1 MHLTLTISYL
11 LVLVLILYWINKKYL
26 GEFKFS
32 TTLTFFILKLFA
44 SLFFLYVYTYHYG
57 GGELTAD
64 AGRFFQES
72 KVLHN
77 VFYENTEA
85 YFSLMT
91 NIGQDQA
98 LINEY
103 LEATSHWNASERYLP
118 NDSRNVIRVN
128 SVLLFLSQGSIVV
141 HFFIF
146 SFLTFLGGIDVY
158 QFLKKH
164 SSLAPVIILGLLTIF
179 PSIAFWGSSII
190 KEPLMLLG
198 FCLLIRGVFDKLSW
212 KSHLWRILLGTIL
225 MLMFKPYILFC
236 FIPFIIYFVLTKYI
250 YPKNLIKSTLVVFLV
265 GLIAFLS
272 TGKLDHLVHVI
283 SKQQEDFINVR
294 DGGLYLID
302 DEEHYHY
309 IYYTNRSKFEIKD
322 GYATLLEPTGSFY
335 MKQNDNHNRTPVKLN
350 DVGKKWKVGHN
361 LQRAGSGIAIT
372 PIQDDLITMV
382 KIIPEVLLNTTIRP
396 YPFDPGSWLK
406 HLAFIENIVL
416 LLLVIY
422 GFFILPRPTT
432 MREKRILFSMLFFAL
447 LISIIVGWTTPV
459 LGAIVRYKV
468 PASLGFIIVVIIT
481 SKEVPILSKIAK
493 RIS

>member
-1 MHLTLTISYL
+1 MTLTIIYL
-11 LVLVLILYWINKKYL
+11 ITFVLILFWINKKYL
-26 GEFKFS
+26 SEFKFR
-32 TTLTFFILKLFA
+32 TTLTFFIIKVIA
-44 SLFFLYVYTYHYG
+44 SLFFLYVYTFHYG

-64 AGRFFQES
+64 AGRFFEEA
-72 KVLHN
+72 KILHE
-77 VFYENTEA
+77 VFYKNSEA

-103 LEATSHWNASERYLP
+103 LEATSHWNASDRYLP

-128 SVLLFLSQGSIVV
+128 SVLLFISQGSILI
-141 HFFIF
+141 HFFFF
-146 SFLTFLGGIDVY
+146 SFLTFLGGLDLY

-164 SSLAPVIILGLLTIF
+164 SRLKPILVFGLLTVF

-198 FCLLIRGVFDKLSW
+198 LCLLIRGVFDAINW
-212 KSHLWRILLGTIL
+212 KSHLWRILIGSIL

-236 FIPFIIYFVLTKYI
+236 FLPFIAYFFLTRYLF
-250 YPKNLIKSTLVVFLV
+250 PNNLIKSSLTILVIGIVAL
-265 GLIAFLS
+265 LS
-272 TGKLDHLVHVI
+272 SGKLNHLVHVI
-283 SKQQEDFINVR
+283 SKQQEDFMNVR

-302 DEEHYHY
+302 DAEHYHY

-335 MKQNDNHNRTPVKLN
+335 MKQNDNHSRTPAKLD

-361 LQRAGSGIAIT
+361 LQKAGSGIEIT
-372 PIQDDLITMV
+372 PIKDDLSTLV

-396 YPFDPGSWLK
+396 YPLDPGSWLK
-406 HLAFIENIVL
+406 HLAFVENIVL
-416 LLLVIY
+416 VLLLIN
-422 GFFILPRPTT
+422 GFFISPRTKT
-432 MREKRILFSMLFFAL
+432 YREKRMIFSFLFFAL
-447 LISIIVGWTTPV
+447 LISVIVGWTTPV

-468 PASLGFIIVVIIT
+468 PATLAFIIVVILS
-481 SKEVPILSKIAK
+481 SKNIPVLSKIAK

>member
-1 MHLTLTISYL
+1 MHITLPITYFII
-11 LVLVLILYWINKKYL
+11 LIFILFWINKRFL
-26 GEFKFS
+26 NEFKFR
-32 TTLTFFILKLFA
+32 TTLLLFTLKVLA

-64 AGRFFQES
+64 AGRFFQEA
-72 KVLHN
+72 KILHN
-77 VFYENTEA
+77 VFFENTTA
-85 YFSLMT
+85 YFSLLT

-141 HFFIF
+141 HFLIF
-146 SFLTFLGGIDVY
+146 SFLSFLGGIDLY

-164 SSLAPVIILGLLTIF
+164 ARLSPVLVLALLTIF
-179 PSIAFWGSSII
+179 PSVAFWGSSII

-198 FCLLIRGVFDKLSW
+198 LCILIRGVFDKMDW
-212 KSHLWRILLGTIL
+212 RSHVWRIVLGAVL
-225 MLMFKPYILFC
+225 MLMFKPYILLC
-236 FIPFIIYFVLTKYI
+236 FIPFIAYYFITKI
-250 YPKNLIKSTLVVFLV
+250 IFPKSLIKSSLIVLLIGVL
-265 GLIAFLS
+265 GLLFS
-272 TGKLDHLVHVI
+272 GKLDHLVHVI

-335 MKQNDNHNRTPVKLN
+335 MKKNENFGRTPTRL
-350 DVGKKWKVGHN
+350 DEVGKKWKVGHN
-361 LQRAGSGIAIT
+361 MQEAGSGIAIT
-372 PIQDDLITMV
+372 PINDKLQVMV
-382 KIIPEVLLNTTIRP
+382 KIIPEVLVNTTIRP
-396 YPFDPGSWLK
+396 YPLDPGSWLK
-406 HLAFIENIVL
+406 HLAFIENIIL
-416 LLLVIY
+416 LLLLFN
-422 GFFILPRPTT
+422 GFLISPKATSIK
-432 MREKRILFSMLFFAL
+432 EKRMCFTFLFFAL
-447 LISIIVGWTTPV
+447 LVSVIVGWTTPV

-468 PASLGFIIVVIIT
+468 PATLAFLIVIILT
-481 SKEVPILSKIAK
+481 TKKIPFISKLSEKYT
-493 RIS
+493 

>member
-1 MHLTLTISYL
+1 MHFTLPIIYL
-11 LVLVLILYWINKKYL
+11 IILVFILFWINKKCL
-26 GEFKFS
+26 NEFKFT
-32 TTLTFFILKLFA
+32 TTLSFFILKIFA
-44 SLFFLYVYTYHYG
+44 SFFFLYVYTYHYG

-64 AGRFFQES
+64 AGRFFQEA

-77 VFYENTEA
+77 VFYENTKA

-128 SVLLFLSQGSIVV
+128 SVLLFISQGSIVV

-146 SFLTFLGGIDVY
+146 SFLTFLGGIDLY

-164 SSLAPVIILGLLTIF
+164 SSLSPVIILGLLTIF

-198 FCLLIRGVFDKLSW
+198 FCLLIRGVFDKMAW
-212 KSHLWRILLGTIL
+212 KSHVWRIILGSVL

-236 FIPFIIYFVLTKYI
+236 LLPFLAYFFLTKFI
-250 YPKNLIKSTLVVFLV
+250 FRDSLLKSSLVIFSIGIFL
-265 GLIAFLS
+265 LLAS
-272 TGKLDHLVHVI
+272 GKLDQIVHII

-302 DEEHYHY
+302 DEDHYHY
-309 IYYTNRSKFEIKD
+309 IYYLNRTSFKIED

-335 MKQNDNHNRTPVKLN
+335 MNKSDNFSRKPKKL
-350 DVGKKWKVGHN
+350 DEIGKTWKIGHN
-361 LQRAGSGIAIT
+361 LEEAGSGIAIT
-372 PIQDDLITMV
+372 PIQDNLGTMV

-396 YPFDPGSWLK
+396 YPLDPGSWLK
-406 HLAFIENIVL
+406 HLAFIENIFLML
-416 LLLVIY
+416 LLIN
-422 GFFILPRPTT
+422 GFFISRRSTT
-432 MREKRILFSMLFFAL
+432 IDEKRLLFTLLFFAL
-447 LISIIVGWTTPV
+447 SVSIIVGWTTPV

-468 PASLGFIIVVIIT
+468 PATLAFVIVVIIT
-481 SKEVPILSKIAK
+481 TKKIPLLSKVTK
-493 RIS
+493 RYF

>member
-1 MHLTLTISYL
+1 MHLTLSIIYL
-11 LVLVLILYWINKKYL
+11 IILVIILFWINKKYL
-26 GEFKFS
+26 NEFKFS
-32 TTLTFFILKLFA
+32 STLTFFILKLFT
-44 SLFFLYVYTYHYG
+44 SLFFLYIYTYHYG

-64 AGRFFQES
+64 AGRFFQEA
-72 KVLHN
+72 KILHN
-77 VFYENTEA
+77 VFYENTQA

-118 NDSRNVIRVN
+118 NDSRNVIRIN
-128 SVLLFLSQGSIVV
+128 SVLLFLSKGSIVV

-146 SFLTFLGGIDVY
+146 SFLTFLGGIDLY

-164 SSLAPVIILGLLTIF
+164 SRLSPIIILGLLTIF
-179 PSIAFWGSSII
+179 PSVAFWSSSII

-198 FCLLIRGVFDKLSW
+198 FCLLIRGVFDRMSW
-212 KSHLWRILLGTIL
+212 KSHVWRILLGTIL

-236 FIPFIIYFVLTKYI
+236 FLPFMVYFFLSKYI
-250 YPKNLIKSTLVVFLV
+250 FPRSLIKSTLTIFLF
-265 GLIAFLS
+265 GLVLLLS
-272 TGKLDHLVHVI
+272 SEKLNHLVHVI

-302 DEEHYHY
+302 GEEHFHY

-322 GYATLLEPTGSFY
+322 GYATLLEPTGSYY
-335 MKQNDNHNRTPVKLN
+335 MKKSENFNRTPVKLN
-350 DVGKKWKVGHN
+350 EVGKTWKVGHN
-361 LQRAGSGIAIT
+361 LQEAGSGIAIT
-372 PIQDDLITMV
+372 PIQDDIFTMI

-396 YPFDPGSWLK
+396 YPLDPGSWLK
-406 HLAFIENIVL
+406 YLAFVENIFLVL
-416 LLLVIY
+416 LLIN
-422 GFFILPRPTT
+422 GFFISPRAISV
-432 MREKRILFSMLFFAL
+432 REKRIVFSFLFFAL

-468 PASLGFIIVVIIT
+468 PATLAFIIVVILT
-481 SKEVPILSKIAK
+481 SKKIPILSKVSK

>member
-1 MHLTLTISYL
+1 MTLTIIYL
-11 LVLVLILYWINKKYL
+11 ITFVLILFWINKKYL
-26 GEFKFS
+26 SEFKFR
-32 TTLTFFILKLFA
+32 TTLTFFILKVFA
-44 SLFFLYVYTYHYG
+44 SLFFLYVYTFHYG

-64 AGRFFQES
+64 AGRFFEEA
-72 KVLHN
+72 KILHE
-77 VFYENTEA
+77 VFYKNSEA

-103 LEATSHWNASERYLP
+103 LEATSHWNASDRYLP

-128 SVLLFLSQGSIVV
+128 SVLLFISQGSILI
-141 HFFIF
+141 HFFFF
-146 SFLTFLGGIDVY
+146 SFLTFLGGLDLY

-164 SSLAPVIILGLLTIF
+164 SRLKPILVFGLLTVF

-198 FCLLIRGVFDKLSW
+198 LCLLIRGVFDSMNW
-212 KSHLWRILLGTIL
+212 KSHLWRILIGSIL

-236 FIPFIIYFVLTKYI
+236 FLPFIAYFFLTRYLF
-250 YPKNLIKSTLVVFLV
+250 PNNLIKSSLTILVIGIVAL
-265 GLIAFLS
+265 LS
-272 TGKLDHLVHVI
+272 SGKLNHLVHVI
-283 SKQQEDFINVR
+283 SKQQEDFMNVR

-302 DEEHYHY
+302 DAEHYHY

-335 MKQNDNHNRTPVKLN
+335 MKQNDNHSRTPAKLD

-361 LQRAGSGIAIT
+361 LQKAGSGIEIT
-372 PIQDDLITMV
+372 PIKDNVSTLV

-396 YPFDPGSWLK
+396 YPLDPGSWLK
-406 HLAFIENIVL
+406 HLAFVENIVL
-416 LLLVIY
+416 VLLLIN
-422 GFFILPRPTT
+422 GFFISPRTKT
-432 MREKRILFSMLFFAL
+432 YRERRMIFSFLFFAL
-447 LISIIVGWTTPV
+447 LISVIVGWTTPV

-468 PASLGFIIVVIIT
+468 PATLAFIIVVILT
-481 SKEVPILSKIAK
+481 SKNIPVLSKIAK